1 MGKIIL
7 IAVASAMLYS
17 YCGAFGYAMDE
28 VPDLEAVDY
37 GDFHRISVYSAVI
50 AKDSVSYS
58 ARSAIYDPI
67 NGSVTISG
75 SQYVIEPNDNDIEGD
90 DSTSDFSFRVGEYY
104 TNLD

>member
-7 IAVASAMLYS
+7 IAFASAMFYPF
-17 YCGAFGYAMDE
+17 CVAFGHAVGDKPE
-28 VPDLEAVDY
+28 VEAVDY
-37 GDFHRISVYSAVI
+37 GDFQRISVYSAVI

-75 SQYVIEPNDNDIEGD
+75 SQYVIEPNDTDIEGD
-90 DSTSDFSFRVGEYY
+90 DSTSSFSFRVGEYY